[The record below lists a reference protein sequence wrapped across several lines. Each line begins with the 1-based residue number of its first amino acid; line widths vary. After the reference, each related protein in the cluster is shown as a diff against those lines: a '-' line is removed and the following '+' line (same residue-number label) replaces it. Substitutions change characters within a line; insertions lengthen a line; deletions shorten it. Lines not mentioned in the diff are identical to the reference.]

1 MTFFLTQATI
11 YNPNVIKELLFIIIL
26 NNTYFYSSK
35 ENSFNYTEVL
45 FTRMKIG
52 MRVTQAQIK
61 NGIGYIWTT
70 VA

>member
-1 MTFFLTQATI
+1 M
-11 YNPNVIKELLFIIIL
+11 ELLFIIIL

-52 MRVTQAQIK
+52 MRVMQAKIK